1 MNLAIE
7 ITTSKGTYQHMNLY
21 YLWHTFRHRLRQNT
35 LARFLFVVFP
45 TIALTAFLLWPFA
58 QPTTQ
63 LYAQNTLPALRYT
76 TTGSSGP
83 TITIGWVYN
92 RAYPEE
98 APYVGDPSHPNAP
111 KLSIT
116 LPQLLEWVQSRNF
129 TPTVQLL
136 GNGVWQLDVNLVIL
150 DNARLD
156 LTAASGVKELRL
168 TSRPDASFN
177 IISRGGWI
185 NIDGIKVYS
194 WDNSPNVNGYDD
206 TFLTVNDVMQTRSYL
221 AALYGGRMDIK
232 NAEIMY
238 LGYEELNQR
247 VGYGKGEPSG
257 ISWRLRPQ
265 GVSNPAT
272 GPKGSIINSKVH
284 HLYFGMYSY
293 EAVGLVITDSE
304 FYNHHYYG
312 LDPHDYSYG
321 FTIANNK
328 IYDNGYTGLVLS
340 RGCTDNVI
348 YGNQIYN
355 NASHGLML
363 DRGVNRNLVYDN
375 VIINNVEDGFVIYQS
390 SYNQIYN
397 NEIRNNGRYG
407 VRISAEFDDADIFDD
422 VASDNVIRNNIVTG
436 SGKHG
441 IYLIDRADRNVIVAN
456 QVISSTEVGIL
467 LNSGLSLVQGNTVID
482 SGKDGLLVD
491 NKPYTSGTNPG
502 GPSKPP
508 LGQPGQQNE
517 ILANRFERNGERG
530 IDINGS
536 ALNRIGSLGAGNIV
550 TGNVLGGILLKNAGA
565 TIIDSNEIRNNRA
578 SNGAGVNSICTPGNP
593 VTHTFTNNVIIE
605 NLASNNKGYGAGVN
619 LGEGCLAHLSGNWFY
634 NNRTINGEAANLQNG
649 NLAGSPD
656 IQATGNVWDSSDPN
670 AIEISIWHQVDLPTL
685 GRINIQPLGAMP
697 PTPPAT
703 PIPTATHTPTVTP
716 TITPFSPTATVTP
729 MATPTAT
736 QLPTAT
742 PTGTRTPEPPVSG
755 DAKSYLPLVTR

>member
-1 MNLAIE
+1 MVTFLKGVHPRMKLTSLLPSRSPALCHPRFRRLLA
-7 ITTSKGTYQHMNLY
+7 
-21 YLWHTFRHRLRQNT
+21 
-35 LARFLFVVFP
+35 VVLP
-45 TIALTAFLLWPFA
+45 TMAILVLLLWQFA
-58 QPTTQ
+58 QPSSH
-63 LYAQNTLPALRYT
+63 LYAQNNLPALRYT

-98 APYVGDPSHPNAP
+98 APYVGDPSNPNAP

-116 LPQLLEWVQSRNF
+116 LPQILDWVQSRNF
-129 TPTVQLL
+129 TPTIQSL

-156 LTAASGVKELRL
+156 LTGASGVKELRM

-177 IISRGGWI
+177 IIARGGWI

-194 WDNSPNVNGYDD
+194 WDNSPGVNSYDQ

-238 LGYEELNQR
+238 LGYEELNHR

-265 GVSNPAT
+265 GVSDPAT

-293 EAVGLVITDSE
+293 EAVGLVITDNE
-304 FYNHHYYG
+304 FHDHYFYG

-321 FTIANNK
+321 MTIANNK
-328 IYDNGYTGLVLS
+328 IYNNGYTGLVLS

-348 YGNQIYN
+348 YGNHIYN

-363 DRGVNRNLVYDN
+363 DRGVNRNLVYNN
-375 VIINNVEDGFVIYQS
+375 VIYDNKYDGFAIYQS
-390 SYNQIYN
+390 GYNEIYN

-407 VRISAEFDDADIFDD
+407 FRISAEFDDADIFDD
-422 VASDNVIRNNIVTG
+422 VASDNVVRNNIISG

-456 QVISSTEVGIL
+456 QVISSAEVGIW
-467 LNSGLSLVQGNTVID
+467 LNAGLNIIQGNTVIG
-482 SGKDGLLVD
+482 SGKDGLLID
-491 NKPYTSGTNPG
+491 NKPYTAGTNPG

-508 LGQPGQQNE
+508 LGQPGVQNQ
-517 ILANRFERNGERG
+517 ILANHIERSGERG
-530 IDINGS
+530 IDVINGGN
-536 ALNRIGSLGAGNIV
+536 NRIGSLGAGNLIV
-550 TGNVLGGILLKNAGA
+550 DNALGGILLRTTGA
-565 TIIDSNEIRNNRA
+565 TLVDSNEIRRNRA
-578 SNGAGVNSICTPGNP
+578 GNGAGVNTICTPGAP
-593 VTHTFTNNVIIE
+593 VTHTFTNNIIAD
-605 NLASNNKGYGAGVN
+605 NLTSNTKGYGAGIT
-619 LGEGCLAHLSGNWFY
+619 LGDGCLAQVSGNWFA
-634 NNRTINGEAANLQNG
+634 NNRTVNGEAANLQNG
-649 NLAGSPD
+649 NLAGAPD
-656 IQATGNVWDSSDPN
+656 IQAGNNVWGATDL
-670 AIEISIWHQVDLPTL
+670 AAVELGIWHQVDLPTL
-685 GRINIQPLGAMP
+685 GRVNFQPLGALS

-716 TITPFSPTATVTP
+716 TMTPFPGGAGTPQAT
-729 MATPTAT
+729 
-736 QLPTAT
+736 PTAT
-742 PTGTRTPEPPVSG
+742 PTGTRTPEPPVTG
-755 DAKSYLPLVTR
+755 GRALYLPLVLR